1 MAAPIIDPETSEVI
15 AVLQCI
21 NKMLRPDFSKED
33 EILLQNIATHSAIVL
48 RNSQLYIQATR
59 AEQKINSLLELVQ
72 MLHSQPNITSLIFTL
87 SARAHQLV
95 NADRCTLYLADRT
108 RVPHQLVV
116 MQGEVDIR
124 LPLSKGIAGHV
135 ATTGEI
141 VNIPDCY
148 KDDRF
153 NKSVDIKTGY
163 RTKSMLCMPI
173 FGEESKKEVL
183 GVLQFLNKLDEDAF
197 GPEDENILAV
207 LLKIA
212 GPIIK
217 NSFFFKKEKEAV
229 KKNPLTEER
238 PAFSPRTKSPHTTP
252 RSKETFSSPFGAITE

>member
-1 MAAPIIDPETSEVI
+1 
-15 AVLQCI
+15 
-21 NKMLRPDFSKED
+21 
-33 EILLQNIATHSAIVL
+33 LLQNIATHSAIVL

-153 NKSVDIKTGY
+153 NKSVDLKTGY

-173 FGEESKKEVL
+173 FGEESKEKEVL

-197 GPEDENILAV
+197 GPEDENILSV

-217 NSFFFKKEKEAV
+217 NSFFFRKEKEQV
-229 KKNPLTEER
+229 KKNNPINEER
-238 PAFSPRTKSPHTTP
+238 PAFSPRTKSPHSTP
-252 RSKETFSSPFGAITE
+252 RTKEAFSSPFGSIAE